1 MKDMIMKDMIAKDM
15 IVEEMVMKDMNK
27 DCVFEVEPTSEELK
41 EMEAQNE
48 VEDINDFALTDDYDG
63 DSMKLYLNEIGRFSL
78 LTFEEEQQLSRAII
92 EGGEEAAEARERMV
106 NSNLRLVMH
115 YAKKFVG
122 RGVELDDLN
131 TMGIEGLLK
140 AVEKFDYSRGYHF
153 STYASWWI
161 KQAISRGIADE
172 GATVRIPVHMNESIN
187 KVTRAIKEYYQQ
199 NGENPSIEEI
209 CEITGYDK
217 KKVEDAMASMYSMV
231 SFDTPVG
238 EDGDSTFGEF
248 LQDTNSVDLC
258 DAAMDST
265 LKEDVGEALN
275 MLTEKEALVIRHRYG
290 IGGGEAM
297 TLEEIAKL
305 PEFGVTRERIRQ
317 IEAKALRKLQ
327 RNKTIRKLLKDY
339 VA

>member
-15 IVEEMVMKDMNK
+15 IVEEMIVTDNK
-27 DCVFEVEPTSEELK
+27 ACVFEVEPTSEELR
-41 EMEAQNE
+41 EMETQNE

-78 LTFEEEQQLSRAII
+78 LTFEEEQQLARAII

-115 YAKKFVG
+115 YAKKYVG

-172 GATVRIPVHMNESIN
+172 GATVRIPVHMNESIS
-187 KVTRAIKEYYQQ
+187 KVTRVIKEYYQQ

-238 EDGDSTFGEF
+238 EEGDSTFGEF
-248 LQDTNSVDLC
+248 LPDTNSVDPC
-258 DAAMDST
+258 DAAMGST
-265 LKEDVGEALN
+265 LKENVGEALN
-275 MLTEKEALVIRHRYG
+275 TLTEKEALVIRHRYG
-290 IGGGEAM
+290 IGGGEMM